1 MLAALE
7 ATRGEFDF
15 AVEVVDV
22 DTRPEWVERYD
33 QLVPVLTLAGTEI
46 CHYFLDLERLR
57 TVLQEVTTASLLM
70 GGRTV

>member
-22 DTRPEWVERYD
+22 DARPEWVERYD
-33 QLVPVLTLAGTEI
+33 QLVPVLTLADKEI
-46 CHYFLDLERLR
+46 CHYFLDVESLHAVLR
-57 TVLQEVTTASLLM
+57 EAAT
-70 GGRTV
+70 RR

>member
-22 DTRPEWVERYD
+22 DAHPEWVERYD
-33 QLVPVLTLAGTEI
+33 QLVPVLTLAGEEI

-57 TVLQEVTTASLLM
+57 TVLRQA
-70 GGRTV
+70 GADH

>member
-22 DTRPEWVERYD
+22 DARPEWVERYD
-33 QLVPVLTLAGTEI
+33 QLVPVLTLADKEI

-57 TVLQEVTTASLLM
+57 TMLQEVTTASLLI